1 MFLSCGRYQRNQ
13 LPGNTREFQTPS
25 LPAPGAGRGVYR
37 GRLRRWRRRIEKRGG
52 TDRWPSHIFILYW
65 PLLTPRHGW
74 NPLSSC
80 APSAENSAFFFRRDR
95 CKCSPLP
102 LPPVRRYETT
112 IHARWFPASFQFSA
126 PRFPRIALSNVS
138 IFRVDKWCGLEIMRI
153 WILLG
158 GGQGG
163 GLRQCVL
170 IHRSFHF
177 RGKN

>member
-95 CKCSPLP
+95 CKCSPL
-102 LPPVRRYETT
+102 LPPPPPYADTRQPSMPDDFQLRFNSLLLVFQE
-112 IHARWFPASFQFSA
+112 FPPFECIDFS
-126 PRFPRIALSNVS
+126 S
-138 IFRVDKWCGLEIMRI
+138 W
-153 WILLG
+153 
-158 GGQGG
+158 
-163 GLRQCVL
+163 
-170 IHRSFHF
+170 
-177 RGKN
+177 